1 MPRAKTLTVRPYHR
15 RSWEPQLYQL
25 KIITASTPNE
35 VESQANVW
43 LKKKSR
49 NELFRLVEV
58 TPTDV
63 IQISSNSGMQRFT
76 LVIAY
81 ETN

>member
-1 MPRAKTLTVRPYHR
+1 M
-15 RSWEPQLYQL
+15 YQI
-25 KIITASTPNE
+25 KIITASTPSE

-58 TPTDV
+58 APTDV
-63 IQISSNSGMQRFT
+63 LQISSDSGMQRFT
-76 LVIAY
+76 LVITY
-81 ETN
+81 EAN

>member
-1 MPRAKTLTVRPYHR
+1 M
-15 RSWEPQLYQL
+15 YQL

-43 LKKKSR
+43 LKKKSHD
-49 NELFRLVEV
+49 ELFRLVEV
-58 TPTDV
+58 KPTDV
-63 IQISSNSGMQRFT
+63 VQISSNSGMQRFT

-81 ETN
+81 ETS

>member
-1 MPRAKTLTVRPYHR
+1 M
-15 RSWEPQLYQL
+15 YQI

-43 LKKKSR
+43 LKKKTQG
-49 NELFRLVEV
+49 ELFRLVEV

-63 IQISSNSGMQRFT
+63 VQITSNSGMQRFT

>member
-1 MPRAKTLTVRPYHR
+1 M
-15 RSWEPQLYQL
+15 YQI

-43 LKKKSR
+43 LEKKGQDGH
-49 NELFRLVEV
+49 FRLVKV

-63 IQISSNSGMQRFT
+63 VQISSNSGMQRFT
-76 LVIAY
+76 LVITY
-81 ETN
+81 ETA

>member
-1 MPRAKTLTVRPYHR
+1 M
-15 RSWEPQLYQL
+15 YQI
-25 KIITASTPNE
+25 KIITASTPSE

-58 TPTDV
+58 APTDV
-63 IQISSNSGMQRFT
+63 LQISSDSGMQRFT
-76 LVIAY
+76 LVITY
-81 ETN
+81 EAD

>member
-1 MPRAKTLTVRPYHR
+1 M
-15 RSWEPQLYQL
+15 YQI
-25 KIITASTPNE
+25 KIITASTPSE

-58 TPTDV
+58 APTDV
-63 IQISSNSGMQRFT
+63 LQISSDSGMQRFT
-76 LVIAY
+76 LVITY

>member
-1 MPRAKTLTVRPYHR
+1 MYKI
-15 RSWEPQLYQL
+15 
-25 KIITASTPNE
+25 KIITASTPSE

-43 LKKKSR
+43 LKKKSQ

-63 IQISSNSGMQRFT
+63 VHITSDSGMQRFT

-81 ETN
+81 ETA

>member
-1 MPRAKTLTVRPYHR
+1 
-15 RSWEPQLYQL
+15 LYQI

-43 LKKKSR
+43 LKKKSH

-58 TPTDV
+58 APTDV
-63 IQISSNSGMQRFT
+63 LQISSDSGMQRFT
-76 LVIAY
+76 LVITY
-81 ETN
+81 EAD

>member
-1 MPRAKTLTVRPYHR
+1 MTARPYHGYDGSR
-15 RSWEPQLYQL
+15 QLYQI
-25 KIITASTPNE
+25 KIITASTPSE

-43 LKKKSR
+43 LKKKSQGER
-49 NELFRLVEV
+49 FRLVEA

-63 IQISSNSGMQRFT
+63 IQIASNSGMQRFT

-81 ETN
+81 ETS

>member
-1 MPRAKTLTVRPYHR
+1 M
-15 RSWEPQLYQL
+15 YQI

-49 NELFRLVEV
+49 NELFRIVEV
-58 TPTDV
+58 MPTDV
-63 IQISSNSGMQRFT
+63 LQISSDSGMQRFT
-76 LVIAY
+76 LVITY
-81 ETN
+81 EAD